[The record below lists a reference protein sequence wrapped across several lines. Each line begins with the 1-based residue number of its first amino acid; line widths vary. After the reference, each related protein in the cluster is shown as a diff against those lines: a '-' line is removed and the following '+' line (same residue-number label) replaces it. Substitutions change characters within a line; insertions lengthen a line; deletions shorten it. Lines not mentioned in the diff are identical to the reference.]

1 DSPAANALGEVVWSQ
16 YDPASGYSQIFSSS
30 RGQLTSDSTNH
41 TAPSINK
48 YGDVVWSQ
56 NDGIYGIIDGRA
68 IRLIYDTNSY
78 SPVISDN
85 GEIAYVSGWSRI
97 VSTVRGVLYTGSY
110 PGGLGMNNL
119 GDLVWIENGGQI
131 YSLPHGTTAPV
142 QLTNDSAWHG
152 SASIN
157 DSGEVVWDQWT
168 PTGSRIFSSTR
179 GELTFTCPVAD
190 NHVWPK
196 ITNCG
201 TVVFTAWNNN
211 GEKVVYRLGSA
222 AACIEPPTASLC
234 GQAGSPQVIS
244 PGSTQQDSP
253 AANALGEV
261 VWSQY
266 DPASGYSQI
275 YSSSR
280 GQLTSDSTNHTAPS
294 INKYGD
300 VVWTSWMQWG
310 PNNGIYGIINGRAI
324 QLISDDTAN
333 SPVINDNGEI
343 AYIIRDN
350 QTYAYQIRST
360 VRGVLYTGSYPGG
373 LGMNNLGD
381 LVWIE
386 NGGQIYSLPHG
397 TTAPVQLTND
407 S

>member
-157 DSGEVVWDQWT
+157 DS
-168 PTGSRIFSSTR
+168 
-179 GELTFTCPVAD
+179 
-190 NHVWPK
+190 
-196 ITNCG
+196 G

>member
-211 GEKVVYRLGSA
+211 GEKIVYRLGSGDSCA
-222 AACIEPPTASLC
+222 PAGDTARPEIS
-234 GQAGSPQVIS
+234 SRS
-244 PGSTQQDSP
+244 PGVDALNVPLSAPITATFSKQLDPATVSASTVIVQSAGLSVAGTVVIYRCRHGTGHDQRYRKRQPDLLLTGYLRRQRCLHPPSRRRKPVPTTDRQRSGCNNHCVRQLLHHYRHYRRSP
-253 AANALGEV
+253 AGGNV
-261 VWSQY
+261 
-266 DPASGYSQI
+266 
-275 YSSSR
+275 R
-280 GQLTSDSTNHTAPS
+280 GQYLSTDH
-294 INKYGD
+294 
-300 VVWTSWMQWG
+300 
-310 PNNGIYGIINGRAI
+310 
-324 QLISDDTAN
+324 
-333 SPVINDNGEI
+333 
-343 AYIIRDN
+343 
-350 QTYAYQIRST
+350 
-360 VRGVLYTGSYPGG
+360 PG
-373 LGMNNLGD
+373 
-381 LVWIE
+381 
-386 NGGQIYSLPHG
+386 QRFRRR
-397 TTAPVQLTND
+397 QRQR
-407 S
+407 